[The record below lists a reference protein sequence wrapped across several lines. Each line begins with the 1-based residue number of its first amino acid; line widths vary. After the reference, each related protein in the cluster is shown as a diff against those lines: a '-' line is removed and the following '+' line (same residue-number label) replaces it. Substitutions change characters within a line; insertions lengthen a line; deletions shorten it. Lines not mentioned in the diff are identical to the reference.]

1 MYCNGCLSLQENSYF
16 TIDFTELNSM
26 LPEHFHSSMHVLWLC
41 HVRLEAKPSPT
52 RYLVRLHVLFHV
64 GLLRK
69 GSAAD
74 DALEGLLS
82 GVTAA

>member
-1 MYCNGCLSLQENSYF
+1 
-16 TIDFTELNSM
+16 M
-26 LPEHFHSSMHVLWLC
+26 LPEHFHSSMHVLRLC
-41 HVRLEAKPSPT
+41 CLLLETCVLAKPSQT
-52 RYLVRLHVLFHV
+52 RYLVRLHMLFHV
-64 GLLRK
+64 GLLCE